1 MATKYTCK
9 LTKEEIIKII
19 ATEFNKVN
27 EDYSKAI
34 ETNSQLTDNL
44 VDLAKYFGKYQ
55 LMIDLLE
62 KIKIYEIEE

>member
-44 VDLAKYFGKYQ
+44 VDLGKYQ